1 MIYVETPSSWLEENG
16 KTCITLERKE
26 LAALDPCL
34 RSPILLIMCH
44 LRSFGKMRFRFFL
57 ITFQWRWCAVPYMSA
72 QATGILRAL
81 PTAASLLFSP
91 WTVVWRCDLHWSV
104 VVSNGPCLLQIPLPC
119 QHSAHFPEY
128 YISRLISFHYL
139 SIDWDGDKFWTDM
152 LFLSWFRIM
161 RVLDINVYHMFY
173 KR

>member
-1 MIYVETPSSWLEENG
+1 MHHPGEKGISSTG
-16 KTCITLERKE
+16 SMP
-26 LAALDPCL
+26 ALTNPADNV
-34 RSPILLIMCH
+34 SSEKFWQDEV
-44 LRSFGKMRFRFFL
+44 SFFFL

-91 WTVVWRCDLHWSV
+91 WTVLWRCDLHWSV

-128 YISRLISFHYL
+128 YISRLISFHCL